1 MTTDLVSASLKEAA
15 DTIHAFA
22 SSPETAANLR
32 AIARTLIDTLRSG
45 GKILSIGNGGSSCDS
60 AHFAEELSGRFRA
73 DRPAI
78 AAIACTDAGH
88 ITCTANDYGFEFI
101 FSRWVEAL
109 GKPGDALILF
119 STSGNSPN
127 LIRAVHAAESRG
139 LRTVALLG
147 KTGGALAGVCDAQL
161 IAPGATSDR
170 IQEAQKIALHILVEA
185 IEAGVSHA

>member
-22 SSPETAANLR
+22 SSPETALNLR
-32 AIARTLIDTLRSG
+32 AIARIIIDTLRSG
-45 GKILSIGNGGSSCDS
+45 GKILAIGNGGSCCDS

-101 FSRWVEAL
+101 FSRWIEAL
-109 GKPGDALILF
+109 GKPVDALILF

-127 LIRAVHAAESRG
+127 LIRAVHAAKSRG

>member
-1 MTTDLVSASLKEAA
+1 MTTDLVSASLKQAA

-22 SSPETAANLR
+22 SSPEAASNLR
-32 AIARTLIDTLRSG
+32 AIARTLINTLRSG

-101 FSRWVEAL
+101 FSRWIEAL

-127 LIRAVHAAESRG
+127 LVRAVHAAKSRG

-147 KTGGALAGVCDAQL
+147 KTGGALAGACDAQL